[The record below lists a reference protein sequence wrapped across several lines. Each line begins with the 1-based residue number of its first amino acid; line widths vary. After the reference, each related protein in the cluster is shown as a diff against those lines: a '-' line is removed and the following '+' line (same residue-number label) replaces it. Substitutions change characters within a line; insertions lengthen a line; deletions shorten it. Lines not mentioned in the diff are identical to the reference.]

1 MRNFSAF
8 KGRGVEL
15 RSALL
20 APLPPLCPQNGY
32 TALMIAADGV
42 YGSTPCVTAV
52 VLALLAAGAA
62 PGFKNKVSAK
72 GRPMAMRWEGGAL
85 GEATGSQ
92 QKD

>member
-1 MRNFSAF
+1 MRNFSTS

-20 APLPPLCPQNGY
+20 APLPPLCPQNGD
-32 TALMIAADGV
+32 TALIYVA
-42 YGSTPCVTAV
+42 TRCVTAV

-62 PGFKNKVSAK
+62 PGIKNKVSAK

>member
-1 MRNFSAF
+1 
-8 KGRGVEL
+8 
-15 RSALL
+15 
-20 APLPPLCPQNGY
+20 
-32 TALMIAADGV
+32 MIAADGGGP

-62 PGFKNKVSAK
+62 PGIKNKVSAK